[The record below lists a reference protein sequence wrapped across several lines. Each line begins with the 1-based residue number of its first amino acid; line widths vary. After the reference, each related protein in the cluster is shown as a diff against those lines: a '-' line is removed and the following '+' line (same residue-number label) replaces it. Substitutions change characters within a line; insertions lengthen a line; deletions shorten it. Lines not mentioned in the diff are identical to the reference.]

1 MIEHLRPALVLTVLL
16 TLLCGLAYP
25 LSMTGLA
32 QWMFPEQANGSLII
46 RNGTV
51 IDGTGGPAQRAD
63 VAIDGERITAFGPTG
78 YRPYSDSEQALL
90 RQALAQGV
98 QLAGRWQRGVLTK
111 RPGVPQTGLMPLD
124 ALRHFFVDSL
134 VHHPAY
140 LDYLIAVMGADRIVF
155 GSDWPFAPPHG
166 WHKGGDKVT
175 PYRELSYAELV
186 DNFVAALPTDKH
198 AMPILRDNPAR
209 LYGF

>member
-1 MIEHLRPALVLTVLL
+1 MV
-16 TLLCGLAYP
+16 
-25 LSMTGLA
+25 
-32 QWMFPEQANGSLII
+32 
-46 RNGTV
+46 
-51 IDGTGGPAQRAD
+51 DGTARSIRIARPNPRPESAAAQARRTSGSTVWMKLSA
-63 VAIDGERITAFGPTG
+63 P
-78 YRPYSDSEQALL
+78 YRQGDDNPL
-90 RQALAQGV
+90 RTEPDREWLSAQ
-98 QLAGRWQRGVLTK
+98 
-111 RPGVPQTGLMPLD
+111 
-124 ALRHFFVDSL
+124 
-134 VHHPAY
+134 
-140 LDYLIAVMGADRIVF
+140 IAAAPDRCVW